1 MSAWAS
7 STMDCD
13 AVAACTCPGANNKN
27 NTRLCEDQD
36 TPKPAL
42 NAHRDVKEPHRARK
56 LRAGVCSWWQRRQCS
71 WAGKLA
77 QVVGRLLGGN
87 LGKRQLEK
95 PTVRKL
101 ASAMPPAMFWAAA
114 RKGAMQQVVQD
125 AAETMRSPAY
135 DRSFTP

>member
-1 MSAWAS
+1 MLL
-7 STMDCD
+7 
-13 AVAACTCPGANNKN
+13 VAAAAVQLG
-27 NTRLCEDQD
+27 
-36 TPKPAL
+36 
-42 NAHRDVKEPHRARK
+42 
-56 LRAGVCSWWQRRQCS
+56 
-71 WAGKLA
+71 GKLA